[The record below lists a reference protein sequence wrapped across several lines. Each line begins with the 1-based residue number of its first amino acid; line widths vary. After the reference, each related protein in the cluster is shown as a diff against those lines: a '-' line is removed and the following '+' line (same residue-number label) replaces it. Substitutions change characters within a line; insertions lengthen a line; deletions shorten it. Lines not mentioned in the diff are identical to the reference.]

1 MAQENIII
9 GSKDAKGGDT
19 LFDAFTKIQSNFTE
33 LYNDNLNSAIT
44 VNQSNLAETLGGAID
59 STKVYLIDGIVDFT
73 GTGLSINV
81 PIGGVSISGS
91 FADICKLICSDPG
104 YSMFVSAGCGNISVV
119 GLSINVTGTGSQVYS
134 CTDIDGT
141 NAVEVIDVNYND
153 CSSLGELTGFRQ
165 YLESNTGRFGGTP
178 QVTFSGAWSGGAF
191 INTSLARG
199 LVDGAYSL
207 YKAGTAF
214 TMQSRFR
221 TNQNIDLP
229 ASASFID
236 FAPVN
241 FPNTS
246 TIQLNEC
253 ILTRNGVSDATDTNI
268 SPNIDASNLSCQWD
282 NNNGIQNTFVGGE
295 LVLTTEATT
304 TIATT
309 GVFVDVAGTFTAS
322 DLQHFDSP
330 AQGQLRHLGS
340 TPKEFVMQGE
350 AVIESTANDEVDV
363 KVVIYR
369 AATATFEDSK
379 IIRRVIN
386 NLQGGRD
393 VAYFSFYANVVLNE
407 NDYLKL
413 QVANVSSTNNIT
425 VELDSSYLVS
435 AR

>member
-19 LFDAFTKIQSNFTE
+19 LFDAFTKTQSNFNE
-33 LYNDNLNSAIT
+33 LYNDNLSSSIT
-44 VNQSNLAETLGGAID
+44 VNQANLPETLGGTID
-59 STKVYLIDGIVDFT
+59 STKVYLIDGVVDFT
-73 GTGLSINV
+73 GTGLSISV
-81 PIGGVSISGS
+81 PSGGVSVTGS
-91 FADICKLICSDPG
+91 FADICKLVCSDPG
-104 YSMFVSAGCGNISVV
+104 YSLFNSAGCGNISAI

-141 NAVEVIDVNYND
+141 NAVEVIDVNYNN

-178 QVTFSGAWSGGAF
+178 EITFSGAWSGGAF

-199 LVDGAYSL
+199 LTDGSYSL

-236 FAPVN
+236 FAPAN
-241 FPNTS
+241 FPNAS
-246 TIQLNEC
+246 TVQLNEC

-268 SPNIDASNLSCQWD
+268 SPNIDASDLSCQWKD
-282 NNNGIQNTFVGGE
+282 NNGIQNTFVGGE

-304 TIATT
+304 TIATA
-309 GVFVDVAGTFTAS
+309 GVFVDVAGTFASS

-330 AQGQLRHLGS
+330 SQGQLRHLGA
-340 TPKEFVMQGE
+340 TPREFIVQGEFVIQ
-350 AVIESTANDEVDV
+350 STANDEVDI
-363 KVVIYR
+363 KIVIYR
-369 AATATFEDSK
+369 AATTTFEDSK
-379 IIRRVIN
+379 TIRRVIN

-393 VAYFSFYANVVLNE
+393 IAYFSFYTNIALNK
-407 NDYLKL
+407 NDYVKL
-413 QVANVSSTNNIT
+413 QVANAAATNDIT
-425 VELDSSYLVS
+425 VELNSSYLVG